1 MRFGKVEV
9 TGGFL
14 LLLAWLNY
22 LDRQTLVP
30 LVLVACTAHE
40 LGHWV
45 VIRVLGGDVSLVRL
59 TAVGAEM
66 VLNHTLS
73 YWQEGIAAL
82 AGPSVNMVLAL
93 VFCSIPQGEVFAGLN
108 LALAC
113 FNMVPVGRLDG
124 GRALHSTLALLI
136 GEDWAG
142 RVGYGLDLILTAS
155 LLGLGAALAGLGGN
169 ITLFLV
175 ALWLS
180 SVFISGNCGL
190 WAGNRACHRRKKRVK

>member
-1 MRFGKVEV
+1 MRLGRVEV

-30 LVLVACTAHE
+30 LALVACAAHE
-40 LGHWV
+40 LGHWA
-45 VIRVLGGDVSLVRL
+45 VIRVLGGDISLVRL

-66 VLNHTLS
+66 VLKHALS
-73 YWQEGIAAL
+73 YWQEGMAAL

-93 VFCSIPQGEVFAGLN
+93 VFCSIPQGEVFAGIN

-113 FNMVPVGRLDG
+113 FNMIPVGRLDG
-124 GRALHSTLALLI
+124 GRALYSALALLI
-136 GEDWAG
+136 GEYWAG
-142 RVGYGLDLILTAS
+142 RIGRSLDLIFTAL
-155 LLGLGAALAGLGGN
+155 LLGLGTALAGLGGN

-175 ALWLS
+175 ALWLF
-180 SVFISGNCGL
+180 SVFICGNCGL
-190 WAGNRACHRRKKRVK
+190 QVGNRACHRSKKRLE